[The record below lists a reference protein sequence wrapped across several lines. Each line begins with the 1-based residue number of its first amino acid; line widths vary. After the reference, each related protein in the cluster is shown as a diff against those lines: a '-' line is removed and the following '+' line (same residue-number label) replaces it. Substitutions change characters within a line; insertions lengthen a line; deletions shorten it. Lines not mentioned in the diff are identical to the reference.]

1 MIACGFGAI
10 RRDSEGLIR
19 FVWDNCVG
27 CAECVKGCPYDVIR
41 LTAPPEPEPEEQGGL
56 LSKIPWLGSR
66 LAKPPR
72 TPLSES
78 ERGFY
83 KDQEVKGK
91 AVKCDRC
98 EGLPFEACVY
108 NCPCG
113 AIERIPPSM
122 IFEGDLVDLALERR
136 GRSEE

>member
-1 MIACGFGAI
+1 MMACHYGAI
-10 RRDSEGLIR
+10 RRDAQGLIR

-41 LTAPPEPEPEEQGGL
+41 LTAPPDTSESVKESWYTQ
-56 LSKIPWLGSR
+56 IPLLGSLLGSKSPAP
-66 LAKPPR
+66 LAAAD
-72 TPLSES
+72 
-78 ERGFY
+78 RGFY
-83 KDQEVKGK
+83 KEQEVKGK

-113 AIERIPPSM
+113 AITRISPSM
-122 IFEGDLVDLALERR
+122 IFSQESAEAGGGAR
-136 GRSEE
+136 